1 MKRVSIV
8 ASVGILLVGGIAT
21 AALVRGPAA
30 PPKVEKSDKVA
41 SKTLETARLFSPTTD
56 VRLPPANDP
65 IAEALAKSPTKWP
78 DVPKPPVR
86 KTTEVLAKPAAGSQ
100 AKADAK
106 ADAKKKPAAAPIS
119 R

>member
-1 MKRVSIV
+1 MKRVSIA

-21 AALVRGPAA
+21 AALVRGPAT
-30 PPKVEKSDKVA
+30 PPKVEKTDKLA
-41 SKTLETARLFSPTTD
+41 SKTLETARLFSHTTD
-56 VRLPPANDP
+56 VRPAPANDP

-78 DVPKPPVR
+78 DAPKPPVK
-86 KTTEVLAKPAAGSQ
+86 KTTEVVAKPAAGPQ

-106 ADAKKKPAAAPIS
+106 AEAKKKPAAAPIS